1 MGRMTY
7 LTLLLSLF
15 LVTPGLAAKK
25 GAKARSQSAA
35 KALEVLNELQKSWD
49 ANETFRCRF
58 EQAVTSKQLGGD
70 PDVTEGTLVIAKP
83 DSLRWE
89 SETES
94 TTTILNAKEL
104 ILIRRSLRK
113 TTTSV
118 DFYKKG
124 KSDFI
129 PKSLS
134 FLTGRG
140 KFKDLYKYELLE
152 DSATSA
158 KLKLTPKDRPGEA
171 YIAEILKD
179 GYVLGSLVTE
189 TVDTRVVTKFS
200 KLEKN
205 PKLEPGLFEY
215 KAQPNDVVNRH

>member
-1 MGRMTY
+1 MGNMKY
-7 LTLLLSLF
+7 IALF
-15 LVTPGLAAKK
+15 LCLFAAGPTFAAKK
-25 GAKARSQSAA
+25 KTS
-35 KALEVLNELQKSWD
+35 KALLVLNELQKSWD
-49 ANETFRCRF
+49 ENETFRCRF
-58 EQAVTSKQLGGD
+58 QQSVTSKQLGGE
-70 PDVTEGTLVIAKP
+70 PDVTEGSLLIAKP
-83 DSLRWE
+83 DNLRWE

-94 TTTILNAKEL
+94 TTTILNAKQL
-104 ILIRRSLRK
+104 ILIRQSLRK
-113 TTTSV
+113 TTTTV
-118 DFYKKG
+118 DFYPKG
-124 KSDFI
+124 KSDFM

-140 KFKDLYKYELLE
+140 KFRDLYKYELLE
-152 DSATSA
+152 DSATAA

-189 TVDTRVVTKFS
+189 TVDTRVETKFS

-215 KAQPNDVVNRH
+215 QAQPNDVIHRH